1 MKLIVKNKTSKGF
14 HRLQELKRKSG
25 TYENV
30 KNDVSKND
38 FIRDEVLTSLL
49 EEQGYIC
56 AYCMQKINETNS
68 SIEHIIGQKY
78 VEDEVELGKENQ
90 INYDNLLAVCEGK
103 SCHKEEHCDTNRSK
117 FQNKYPQRKLFITP
131 LENRIMQNIKFTS
144 KGMIFYDSFTEIK
157 EVEKLS
163 DYENLS
169 ETENIKYD
177 IQKVLNLNCDNLK
190 QKRINLI
197 NALKIFTKNWSDKE
211 RIRKKLNE
219 HISNP
224 SNEFSQVA
232 IYHLAKKL

>member
-49 EEQGYIC
+49 KEQGYLC
-56 AYCMQKINETNS
+56 AYCMQKINQDNAT
-68 SIEHIIGQKY
+68 IEHIIGQNY
-78 VEDEVELGKENQ
+78 IENSLEIGKENQ

-103 SCHKEEHCDTNRSK
+103 SCKNDLHCDKSRA
-117 FQNKYPQRKLFITP
+117 KYQKERPLFVSP
-131 LENRIMQNIKFTS
+131 LENRIMQNIKFTPQ
-144 KGMIFYDSFTEIK
+144 GMIFYDQFTAIE

-197 NALKIFTKNWSDKE
+197 NALKIFTKDWSNKE
-211 RIRKKLNE
+211 RIRKKHNE
-219 HISNP
+219 YASNP